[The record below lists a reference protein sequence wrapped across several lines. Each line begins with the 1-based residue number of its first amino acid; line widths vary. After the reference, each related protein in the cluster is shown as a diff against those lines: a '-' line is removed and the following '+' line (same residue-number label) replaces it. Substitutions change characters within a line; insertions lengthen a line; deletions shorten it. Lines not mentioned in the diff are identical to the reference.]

1 MRTKLAI
8 ALSRFPL
15 PARKG
20 DKLRAWQQLISLSE
34 TFDIYLVCLADE
46 LPNEAQTQAVASLV
60 KELKV
65 IYIPKWK
72 RVISL
77 FLSLFTDIPF
87 QVAYF
92 QSSEMKQVLKQWFAN
107 EDIKVCYVQLIRLG
121 KSIPYHNDVRYF
133 LDYMDA
139 LSAGMIN
146 RVPQSHGIMRRLYA
160 WEGRK
165 LKAYEAEVAVHYH
178 AYSVITQADAMSLPA
193 AIQHQLLII
202 PNGVDEKYF
211 QSLMPQKKQYD
222 IIFTGNMGYFPNVK
236 AALFLVHEIVP
247 LLTQKIPEIRIC
259 IAGTDPAPAVM
270 ALASDRVVVTGFVE
284 DMAEVMLQARMYVAP
299 LFTGSGLQNKLLES
313 MALGLPVITTTLANN
328 ALGAKPE
335 AEILIADTALD
346 FAAHIQRLLQDTND
360 QGNSIGKQ
368 GADFVAKHYRW
379 KRANQLLI
387 DALLNLSTGVK

>member
-1 MRTKLAI
+1 
-8 ALSRFPL
+8 
-15 PARKG
+15 
-20 DKLRAWQQLISLSE
+20 
-34 TFDIYLVCLADE
+34 
-46 LPNEAQTQAVASLV
+46 
-60 KELKV
+60 
-65 IYIPKWK
+65 
-72 RVISL
+72 
-77 FLSLFTDIPF
+77 
-87 QVAYF
+87 
-92 QSSEMKQVLKQWFAN
+92 
-107 EDIKVCYVQLIRLG
+107 
-121 KSIPYHNDVRYF
+121 
-133 LDYMDA
+133 
-139 LSAGMIN
+139 
-146 RVPQSHGIMRRLYA
+146 
-160 WEGRK
+160 
-165 LKAYEAEVAVHYH
+165 
-178 AYSVITQADAMSLPA
+178 
-193 AIQHQLLII
+193 
-202 PNGVDEKYF
+202 
-211 QSLMPQKKQYD
+211 
-222 IIFTGNMGYFPNVK
+222 VK

-346 FAAHIQRLLQDTND
+346 FAAHIQRLLHDTND